1 MKLEELT
8 PELANFIETEF
19 LEHLVQLGITKM
31 SQEQM
36 DISNALHSFH
46 SSYWCLRHDPEQA
59 MHHAKI
65 VQELRPVLIKFLD
78 DINLNYL
85 LPAFLEAT
93 YGKS

>member
-19 LEHLVQLGITKM
+19 LDHLVKLGIRKM

-46 SSYWCLRHDPEQA
+46 SSYWFLRHDSEQA
-59 MHHAKI
+59 MHHARI

-78 DINLNYL
+78 DIHLNCL
-85 LPAFLEAT
+85 LSTFLEAT